1 MSAARVTASPATSAV
16 TLLSGTDSAA
26 ATNRR
31 IIRSAANMSGFRV
44 TLQFDLDIDDDEQA
58 KARSP
63 LRACTRGYRLK
74 AAAR

>member
-1 MSAARVTASPATSAV
+1 
-16 TLLSGTDSAA
+16 
-26 ATNRR
+26 
-31 IIRSAANMSGFRV
+31 MSGFRV